1 MTSSTGSTGNRS
13 RFRRKLLL
21 AATATA
27 GVLAVAACSSSPAS
41 SSNGTS
47 SAGSSSASTS
57 SSSKVTLTFW
67 TWVPGMSKVVSL
79 WNQSHPDIQVNLNE
93 VTSGNAG
100 SYAKMFSALQ
110 AGNAPDLGQVE
121 YATLPNFEHVG
132 GLVDL
137 SKYGAG
143 SVKSD
148 FVPWTWGQVSQGSA
162 VYAIPQDV
170 GPMGL
175 FYRSDLFQKYG
186 LAIPT
191 TWAQYLSDA
200 QKLHAANPNAYITA
214 FTANDAQ
221 WFAGLAWQAGAK
233 WFSTSG
239 DTWVSA
245 INDPASTQVA
255 NYWQQL
261 ISQHLVKVEPDFA
274 AEWYNDLS
282 NGTLLTWPTAVWGE
296 NTLSTN
302 AAATKGDWRVT
313 AMPNWGATK
322 SNGNWGGSTTV
333 VFKDSKYPAQA
344 AQFAE
349 WLNTDQQ
356 SLNGLITNGGIYP
369 ADIAGQQLPAANSP
383 VAFYG
388 GQNIW
393 SVFRSNGQ
401 LVNTSFQWGPIMS
414 TTFTQMSDGFGKATS
429 GSSTL
434 AQVLAAT
441 QSQTVSAMKSQ
452 GFSVTG

>member
-1 MTSSTGSTGNRS
+1 MTSLTHGTGR
-13 RFRRKLLL
+13 RPWFRRKKLLM
-21 AATATA
+21 AAAAA
-27 GVLAVAACSSSPAS
+27 GVLALAACSSSPAPAS
-41 SSNGTS
+41 GGT
-47 SAGSSSASTS
+47 GSSG
-57 SSSKVTLTFW
+57 KVTLTYW
-67 TWVPGMSKVVSL
+67 TWVPGMAKSVAL
-79 WNQSHPDIQVNLNE
+79 WNKAHPDIQVNVNE

-143 SVKSD
+143 SVQGD
-148 FVPWTWGQVSQGSA
+148 FVPWTWGQVSQGSS
-162 VYAIPQDV
+162 VYAIPQDI

-175 FYRSDLFQKYG
+175 FYRTDLFTKYG
-186 LAIPT
+186 LPVPT

-200 QKLHAANPNAYITA
+200 KKVHAAHPNVYITA

-221 WFAGLAWQAGAK
+221 WFSGLAWQAGAK

-239 DTWVSA
+239 DTWVTA
-245 INDPASTQVA
+245 INDSASIQVA

-261 ISQHLVKVEPDFA
+261 ISEHLVKVEPDFA

-296 NTLSTN
+296 NTLATN
-302 AAATKGDWRVT
+302 AAATKGDWRV
-313 AMPNWGATK
+313 APMPNWGTTK

-333 VFKDSKYPAQA
+333 VFKDSQHPAQA

-356 SLNGLITNGGIYP
+356 SISGLITNGGLYP
-369 ADIAGQQLPAANSP
+369 ADTAGQQLPAANSP

-393 SVFRSNGQ
+393 SVFRANGQ

-414 TTFTQMSDGFGKATS
+414 TTFTQMSDGFGKAAS
-429 GSSTL
+429 GSGTL
-434 AQVLAAT
+434 AQVLAST